1 MKKPVF
7 TGACTALVTPF
18 LGEAVNYPML
28 DQLLRR
34 QLEAGIRAVVLCG
47 TTGESATLSDAEKL
61 AIIRRA
67 RGFVRERC
75 TIIAGTGSN
84 DTDHAISLSRLA
96 QEAGADALLVV
107 TPYYNKA
114 TPEGLVVH
122 YSAVAAAVH
131 IPVIVYNVPSRT
143 GLDVPV
149 EVCRELARIPNIA
162 GIKEASPDISKIARL
177 RAECPP
183 EFTIWSGN
191 DDQAAAVM
199 ALGGA
204 GVISV
209 VSNLFP
215 EEVQAMALAAL
226 DGDFDTASDL
236 QLKLLPLIRAL
247 FREVNPI
254 PVKAAMKR
262 LGYDCGIC
270 RLPLTPPSLET
281 VEILKKLLPEDGFG
295 AIVG

>member
-28 DQLLRR
+28 EQLLRR
-34 QLEAGIRAVVLCG
+34 QLEAGIRAIVLCG

-67 RGFVRERC
+67 RGFLRDRC
-75 TIIAGTGSN
+75 TVIAGTGSN
-84 DTDHAISLSRLA
+84 DTEHAVSLSRLA
-96 QEAGADALLVV
+96 QDAGADALLVV

-122 YSAVAAAVH
+122 YTAIAAAVH

-143 GLDVPV
+143 GVDMPV
-149 EVCRELARIPNIA
+149 EVCRELAKIPNIA

-191 DDQAAAVM
+191 DDQATAVM

-204 GVISV
+204 GIISV

-215 EEVQAMALAAL
+215 EEVQSMAMAAL

-262 LGYDCGIC
+262 LGYDCGSC
-270 RLPLTPPSLET
+270 RLPLTPPSRET
-281 VEILKKLLPEDGFG
+281 AEILKKLLPED
-295 AIVG
+295 

>member
-47 TTGESATLSDAEKL
+47 TTGESATLSDGEKL

-67 RGFVRERC
+67 RSFVRERC

-183 EFTIWSGN
+183 EFAIWSGN

-281 VEILKKLLPEDGFG
+281 VEILKKLLPED
-295 AIVG
+295 

>member
-67 RGFVRERC
+67 RSFLRDRC

-183 EFTIWSGN
+183 EFAIWSGN

-236 QLKLLPLIRAL
+236 QLKLLPLIQAL

-270 RLPLTPPSLET
+270 RLPLTPPSVET
-281 VEILKKLLPEDGFG
+281 VEILKKLLPEDGFS

>member
-28 DQLLRR
+28 EQLLRR
-34 QLEAGIRAVVLCG
+34 QLEAGISAVVLCG
-47 TTGESATLSDAEKL
+47 TTGESATLSDVEKL
-61 AIIRRA
+61 SIIRRS
-67 RGFVRERC
+67 RSFLRDRC

-84 DTDHAISLSRLA
+84 DTDHAVDLSRLA

-122 YSAVAAAVH
+122 YTAIAASVH

-143 GLDVPV
+143 GVDIPV
-149 EVCRELARIPNIA
+149 EVCRELAKIPNIA

-177 RAECPP
+177 RAECPS
-183 EFTIWSGN
+183 EFAVWSGN

-215 EEVQAMALAAL
+215 EEVQAMAMAAL

-262 LGYDCGIC
+262 MGYDCGIC
-270 RLPLTPPSLET
+270 RLPLTPPSRET
-281 VEILKKLLPEDGFG
+281 TEILKNLLPEF
-295 AIVG
+295 

>member
-28 DQLLRR
+28 EQLLRR
-34 QLEAGIRAVVLCG
+34 QLEAGIRAIVLCG

-67 RGFVRERC
+67 RAFLRDRC
-75 TIIAGTGSN
+75 TVIAGTGSN
-84 DTDHAISLSRLA
+84 DTEHAVSLSRLA

-122 YSAVAAAVH
+122 YTAIAAAVH

-143 GLDVPV
+143 GVDMPV
-149 EVCRELARIPNIA
+149 EVCRELAKIPNIA

-191 DDQAAAVM
+191 DDQATAVM

-215 EEVQAMALAAL
+215 EEVQSMAMAAL

-262 LGYDCGIC
+262 LGYDCGSC
-270 RLPLTPPSLET
+270 RLPLTPPSRET
-281 VEILKKLLPEDGFG
+281 VEILKKLLPED
-295 AIVG
+295 

>member
-1 MKKPVF
+1 MKK
-7 TGACTALVTPF
+7 
-18 LGEAVNYPML
+18 
-28 DQLLRR
+28 
-34 QLEAGIRAVVLCG
+34 
-47 TTGESATLSDAEKL
+47 
-61 AIIRRA
+61 
-67 RGFVRERC
+67 
-75 TIIAGTGSN
+75 
-84 DTDHAISLSRLA
+84 
-96 QEAGADALLVV
+96 
-107 TPYYNKA
+107 
-114 TPEGLVVH
+114 PEGLVVH
-122 YSAVAAAVH
+122 YTAIAAAVH

-143 GLDVPV
+143 GLDMPV
-149 EVCRELARIPNIA
+149 EVCRELAKIPNIA

-191 DDQAAAVM
+191 DDQATAVM

-215 EEVQAMALAAL
+215 EEVQSMAMAAL
-226 DGDFDTASDL
+226 DGDFDTATDL

-262 LGYDCGIC
+262 LGYDCGSC
-270 RLPLTPPSLET
+270 RLPLTPPSRET
-281 VEILKKLLPEDGFG
+281 AEILKKLLPED
-295 AIVG
+295 

>member
-28 DQLLRR
+28 EQLLRR

-47 TTGESATLSDAEKL
+47 TTGESPTLTDEEKHL
-61 AIIRRA
+61 ILTEARA
-67 RGFVRERC
+67 CFRGML
-75 TIIAGTGSN
+75 IAGTGSN
-84 DTDHAISLSRLA
+84 DTDHAVSLSRLA

-114 TPEGLVVH
+114 TPEGLIVH
-122 YSAVAAAVH
+122 YTAIAAAVH

-143 GLDVPV
+143 GLDIPV
-149 EVCRELARIPNIA
+149 EVCRELAKISNIA

-183 EFTIWSGN
+183 EFAIWSGN

-215 EEVQAMALAAL
+215 EEVQAMAMAAL

-262 LGYDCGIC
+262 LGYDCGSC
-270 RLPLTPPSLET
+270 RLPLTPPSRET
-281 VEILKKLLPEDGFG
+281 AEILKNLLPED
-295 AIVG
+295 

>member
-34 QLEAGIRAVVLCG
+34 QLEAGISAVVLCG
-47 TTGESATLSDAEKL
+47 TTGESATLSDVEKL
-61 AIIRRA
+61 SIIRRS
-67 RGFVRERC
+67 RSFLRDRC

-84 DTDHAISLSRLA
+84 DTDHAVDLSRLA

-122 YSAVAAAVH
+122 YTAIAAAVH

-143 GLDVPV
+143 GVDIPV
-149 EVCRELARIPNIA
+149 EVCRELAKIPNIA

-177 RAECPP
+177 RAECPS
-183 EFTIWSGN
+183 EFAVWSGN

-204 GVISV
+204 GMISV

-215 EEVQAMALAAL
+215 EEVQAMAMAAL

-262 LGYDCGIC
+262 MGYDCGIC
-270 RLPLTPPSLET
+270 RLPLTPPSRET
-281 VEILKKLLPEDGFG
+281 TEILKNLLPEF
-295 AIVG
+295 

>member
-28 DQLLRR
+28 EQLLRR
-34 QLEAGIRAVVLCG
+34 QLEAGIRAIVLCG

-67 RGFVRERC
+67 RAFLRDRC
-75 TIIAGTGSN
+75 TVIAGTGSN
-84 DTDHAISLSRLA
+84 ETEHAVSLSRLA

-122 YSAVAAAVH
+122 YTAIAAAVH

-143 GLDVPV
+143 GVDMPV
-149 EVCRELARIPNIA
+149 EVCRELAKIPNIA

-191 DDQAAAVM
+191 DDQATAVM

-215 EEVQAMALAAL
+215 EEVQSMAMAAM

-262 LGYDCGIC
+262 LGYDCGSC
-270 RLPLTPPSLET
+270 RLPLTPPSRET
-281 VEILKKLLPEDGFG
+281 AEILKKLLPED
-295 AIVG
+295 

>member
-34 QLEAGIRAVVLCG
+34 QLEAGIQAVVLCG

-67 RGFVRERC
+67 RSFLRDRC

-84 DTDHAISLSRLA
+84 DTDHAVSLSRLA
-96 QEAGADALLVV
+96 QEAGADVLLGV
-107 TPYYNKA
+107 TPYYDKA

-149 EVCRELARIPNIA
+149 EVCRELAGIPNIA

-183 EFTIWSGN
+183 EFAVWSGN

-215 EEVQAMALAAL
+215 EEVQAM
-226 DGDFDTASDL
+226 GKT
-236 QLKLLPLIRAL
+236 
-247 FREVNPI
+247 
-254 PVKAAMKR
+254 R
-262 LGYDCGIC
+262 LGSGVAVA
-270 RLPLTPPSLET
+270 L
-281 VEILKKLLPEDGFG
+281 V
-295 AIVG
+295 